1 MMDKYLYLNELYDFY
16 KELFTIKQREY
27 FEEYYF
33 ENYSLSEIAEN
44 NRVSR
49 NAVFNQLKIVEKK
62 LYEYE
67 EKLKLKTKK
76 EQIKELLKEHIDDKL
91 LNRIDDIL

>member
-16 KELFTIKQREY
+16 KKLFTIKQREY

-44 NRVSR
+44 NKVSR